1 MDKYKEN
8 YTQIHHNKTD
18 DNEKILK
25 VVTEKRMPT
34 ETIIRLRKK
43 KQTKK
48 RSFWNPRTNLILSAK
63 SCPSVEHK
71 NISQKIHFRQGQ
83 CTTQT

>member
-34 ETIIRLRKK
+34 ETIRLRKK

-48 RSFWNPRTNLILSAK
+48 RSSWNPRTNLILSAK